1 MTSPRGTFIEKP
13 YPADTKKITITNN
26 VIPCNHR
33 IVHINFEST
42 TNSRN
47 LYFTHL
53 LYKTST
59 MIQATAQSIIKRAP
73 QQAARIQNAARSITT
88 DSFAFYPVQKNRVR
102 MVTPK
107 TNRECFGYY
116 PSNVAVQKTQCFQS
130 ALIKDLKA
138 VRAALMQLQK
148 KQASK
153 KSLKTWESVMQ
164 TMQAVK
170 KTTTTALS

>member
-1 MTSPRGTFIEKP
+1 LNPQQIHETF
-13 YPADTKKITITNN
+13 TLRNFTI
-26 VIPCNHR
+26 
-33 IVHINFEST
+33 
-42 TNSRN
+42 
-47 LYFTHL
+47 
-53 LYKTST
+53 KTST
-59 MIQATAQSIIKRAP
+59 MFQATAQSIIKKAP

-116 PSNVAVQKTQCFQS
+116 PSNVAVQKTQSLQS
-130 ALIKDLKA
+130 AHIKDVKA
-138 VRAALMQLQK
+138 VRAALMEM

-153 KSLKTWESVMQ
+153 QSLKTWESVMQ

-170 KTTTTALS
+170 TTTTALS